1 MSTQPSSPSRLC
13 VGLSHPAYNTPT
25 RVRGWTVR
33 LKAKTAPLP
42 SAAKQILKKLA
53 PHWSKADHASLANYH
68 NDRAAK
74 LDAVWSLVA
83 NRAAQ
88 QAFGRGWR
96 ISDYKI
102 CAIGRIEF
110 AARHKRVLR
119 HCAYR
124 GTEHKKLAMAHA
136 AAAGRA
142 MLLPRST
149 T

>member
-1 MSTQPSSPSRLC
+1 MSTQPSSPLR

-33 LKAKTAPLP
+33 LKAKTAPMP

-53 PHWSKADHASLANYH
+53 PHWSKADHALLAKYH
-68 NDRAAK
+68 NERAAK
-74 LDAVWSLVA
+74 LDAIWCLVA
-83 NRAAQ
+83 DRATL
-88 QAFGRGWR
+88 QALGRPWR
-96 ISDYKI
+96 FTDYKI
-102 CAIGRIEF
+102 CAIGCSEF
-110 AARHKRVLR
+110 ASHHQRVLR

-124 GTEHKKLAMAHA
+124 GTEHKKLALAHA

-142 MLLPRST
+142 TLLAQST